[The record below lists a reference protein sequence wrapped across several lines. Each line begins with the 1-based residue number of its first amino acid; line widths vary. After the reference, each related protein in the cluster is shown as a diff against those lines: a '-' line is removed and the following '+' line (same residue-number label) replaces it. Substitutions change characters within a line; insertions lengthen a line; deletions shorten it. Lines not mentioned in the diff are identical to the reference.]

1 MRNYHSIPLWK
12 DVTKEKWD
20 DWHWQVANRI
30 ISIDDL
36 SQVVNLTENE
46 IKGVEKCLKSL
57 RMAITPYYAILMD
70 PDNPDCPIRRQA
82 IPTVQELKKGPYDMT
97 DPLYEDVD
105 SPVRGLTHRYPN
117 RVLFLITDQCAMYC
131 RHCTRRRLAGATDM
145 SRSKDEIESAISY
158 IRRTP
163 AIDDVILSG
172 GDALLLLDDELE
184 SIIERLRTIS
194 HVKIVRIG
202 TRVPVTMPQR
212 ITDELLNM
220 LKKYHPIWL
229 NTQFNHPKEITSD
242 SLQAVQKIADAGIP
256 IGNQSVLLRGIND
269 CPYIMRGLVQRLIE
283 ARVRPYYIYQ
293 CDLSNGIE
301 HFRTSVNKG
310 IEIIE
315 LLRGHTSGLAVPTYV
330 LDAPGGGGK
339 ISLGPQYMISH
350 LGTKVILRNYEGMI
364 ASYAEPK
371 EPDRECTDCEFC
383 ARYRGQE
390 YIGLHKIYEGETVG
404 FEPRI
409 LKESSE

>member
-12 DVTKEKWD
+12 DVTKEKWN

-36 SQVVNLTENE
+36 RQVVNLTENE

-70 PDNPDCPIRRQA
+70 TDNPDCPIRRQA

-131 RHCTRRRLAGATDM
+131 RHCTRRRLAGATDK
-145 SRSKDEIESAISY
+145 SRSKDEIETAISY

-184 SIIERLRTIS
+184 SIIERLRAIS
-194 HVKIVRIG
+194 HVKIVRIA

-212 ITDELLNM
+212 ITDKLVNM
-220 LKKYHPIWL
+220 LKKYHPLWL
-229 NTQFNHPKEITSD
+229 NTQFNHPREITPD

-256 IGNQSVLLRGIND
+256 LGNQSVLLRGIND
-269 CPYIMRGLVQRLIE
+269 CPYIMRWLGQKLIE
-283 ARVRPYYIYQ
+283 ARVRPYYLYQ

-330 LDAPGGGGK
+330 LDVPGGGGK

-390 YIGLHKIYEGETVG
+390 YIGLHKIYEGETVR

>member
-12 DVTKEKWD
+12 DVTKEKWN

-131 RHCTRRRLAGATDM
+131 RHCTRRRLAGATDK
-145 SRSKDEIESAISY
+145 SRSKDDIESAISY

>member
-131 RHCTRRRLAGATDM
+131 RHCTRRRLAGATDK
-145 SRSKDEIESAISY
+145 SRSKDDIESAISY

>member
-1 MRNYHSIPLWK
+1 
-12 DVTKEKWD
+12 
-20 DWHWQVANRI
+20 
-30 ISIDDL
+30 
-36 SQVVNLTENE
+36 
-46 IKGVEKCLKSL
+46 
-57 RMAITPYYAILMD
+57 MAITPYYAILMD

-131 RHCTRRRLAGATDM
+131 RHCTRRRLAGATDK
-145 SRSKDEIESAISY
+145 SRSKDEIETAISY

-184 SIIERLRTIS
+184 SIIERLRAIS
-194 HVKIVRIG
+194 HVKIVRIA

-212 ITDELLNM
+212 ITDKLVNM
-220 LKKYHPIWL
+220 LKKYHPLWL
-229 NTQFNHPKEITSD
+229 NTQFNHPREITPD

-256 IGNQSVLLRGIND
+256 LGNQSVLLCGIND
-269 CPYIMRGLVQRLIE
+269 CPYIMRWLGQKLIE
-283 ARVRPYYIYQ
+283 ARVRPYYLYQ

-330 LDAPGGGGK
+330 LDVPGGGGK

-390 YIGLHKIYEGETVG
+390 YIGLHKIYEGETVR